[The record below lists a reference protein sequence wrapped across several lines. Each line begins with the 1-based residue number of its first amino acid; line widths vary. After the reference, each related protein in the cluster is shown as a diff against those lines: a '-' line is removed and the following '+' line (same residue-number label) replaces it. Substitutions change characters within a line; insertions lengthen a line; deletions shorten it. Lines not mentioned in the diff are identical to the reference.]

1 MLPPEN
7 PPSPVDATW
16 FVEVDVG
23 MHAHTPADVTWL
35 MEVDGGMHLQM
46 PVDVTWFVAAK
57 GVNADEYVETWL
69 L

>member
-1 MLPPEN
+1 M
-7 PPSPVDATW
+7 
-16 FVEVDVG
+16 EVDVG
-23 MHAHTPADVTWL
+23 MHVHTPADVTWP
-35 MEVDGGMHLQM
+35 MEVDGGMHVQM